1 VVSIFGYLY
10 QQRKMNELRQKY
22 YPTMLQAIHL
32 LILYIFVQ
40 SVVDFPLALID
51 YYKDTEYLY
60 HPIKKIVLGVGST
73 LFILIYGF
81 KKSKA
86 SLFEVFPVKFFNP
99 LILLP
104 VITFLWAAHNLL
116 VIPGAFL
123 DKYLPAPE
131 WFWEM
136 FDKIFE
142 GDFGW
147 WGAFMKVAVV
157 APIVEELIFRGLILQ
172 GFRRNYTAFTAIVM
186 SALLFALF
194 HLNPWQFPATFILGL
209 LLGWIMLR
217 TNNIILSILGHSINN
232 FLVLLSITFAKEIQT
247 HPIYLMGK
255 GKLYLLS
262 AVVLIISLLLIFA
275 FSHKWFKKKKEI

>member
-1 VVSIFGYLY
+1 
-10 QQRKMNELRQKY
+10 
-22 YPTMLQAIHL
+22 MLQAIHL

-81 KKSKA
+81 KKSNA
-86 SLFEVFPVKFFNP
+86 SLVEVFPVKFFNP

-116 VIPGAFL
+116 VIPSAIL

-172 GFRRNYTAFTAIVM
+172 GFRRNYTAFKAIVM

-209 LLGWIMLR
+209 LLGWIMMR
-217 TNNIILSILGHSINN
+217 TNNILLAILGHSINN
-232 FLVLLSITFAKEIQT
+232 FLVLLSLTYWQEIKSSWF
-247 HPIYLMGK
+247 YLMGK
-255 GKLYLLS
+255 EKIYYTSLL
-262 AVVLIISLLLIFA
+262 VVLLSLLLIYL
-275 FSHKWFKKKKEI
+275 FSMKWFKKKKEL